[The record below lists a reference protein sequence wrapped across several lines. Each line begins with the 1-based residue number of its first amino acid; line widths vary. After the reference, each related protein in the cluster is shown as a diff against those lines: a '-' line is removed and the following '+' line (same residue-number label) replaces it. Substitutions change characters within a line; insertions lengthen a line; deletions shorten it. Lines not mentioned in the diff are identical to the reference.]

1 MAFVR
6 TLVHRQRIIL
16 VPRDDLPNRPL
27 VEQVLWTFVYDAQP
41 HWWHPNL
48 ETQFVNAPL
57 AGPQYAPDVARCL
70 LLILWC
76 SQKVRQHLLGGRL
89 SASRIPMVTP
99 EEFARIRE

>member
-1 MAFVR
+1 MTREEMAFVR

-57 AGPQYAPDVARCL
+57 AGPQ
-70 LLILWC
+70 
-76 SQKVRQHLLGGRL
+76 VR
-89 SASRIPMVTP
+89 S
-99 EEFARIRE
+99 